1 MVYCTV
7 ACVFV
12 RRTRSSFPLQ
22 QKWVSHA
29 SRRHPHP
36 QPTPSRSRY
45 TRPQL
50 ALAQH
55 GAYTAP
61 ARYPHSVHA
70 LTVQLAQQQVQP
82 DHLAR
87 HPRPSKLS
95 TNPSRV
101 CTVATRSR
109 NAVPPFC
116 TRDPPAI
123 PSHPTPAGGA
133 RLSCVC
139 VATCVRRHLRY
150 PSLQPQA
157 AGPRLHAWP
166 CSPGSSLSP
175 PLSLLRPPVRR
186 LHMGLRAVYYQRGSR
201 HLRVTASSA
210 RGASAV
216 RGRASP

>member
-1 MVYCTV
+1 MGRLT
-7 ACVFV
+7 
-12 RRTRSSFPLQ
+12 RHGDTRTRSPRPRGRGTHGLNSL
-22 QKWVSHA
+22 
-29 SRRHPHP
+29 
-36 QPTPSRSRY
+36 SRS
-45 TRPQL
+45 
-50 ALAQH
+50 
-55 GAYTAP
+55 TAP
-61 ARYPHSVHA
+61 
-70 LTVQLAQQQVQP
+70 T
-82 DHLAR
+82 R
-87 HPRPSKLS
+87 HPRATRTPFTHSRFSSLS
-95 TNPSRV
+95 SRSNLTTSRGTRAQASSPPTHPV
-101 CTVATRSR
+101 YAVATRSR

>member
-1 MVYCTV
+1 MIHFEILIFVCGRCTV
-7 ACVFV
+7 CVAYRDSINSKYVVCV

-157 AGPRLHAWP
+157 AGPRLHA
-166 CSPGSSLSP
+166 
-175 PLSLLRPPVRR
+175 
-186 LHMGLRAVYYQRGSR
+186 
-201 HLRVTASSA
+201 
-210 RGASAV
+210 
-216 RGRASP
+216 